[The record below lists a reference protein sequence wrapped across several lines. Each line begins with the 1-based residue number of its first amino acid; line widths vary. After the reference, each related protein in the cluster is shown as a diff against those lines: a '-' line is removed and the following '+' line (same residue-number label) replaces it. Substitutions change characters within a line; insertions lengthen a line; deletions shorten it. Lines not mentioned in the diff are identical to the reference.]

1 MKDKPTK
8 TIHDIHSYIL
18 FANIKNED
26 GTITGHRMVLE
37 EWQIEAIEEI
47 VVNGKI
53 KVMEEPNYELEDED
67 ERD

>member
-26 GTITGHRMVLE
+26 GTITGHRMILDK
-37 EWQIEAIEEI
+37 WQIEAIEEI
-47 VVNGKI
+47 AINGTLRVI
-53 KVMEEPNYELEDED
+53 EESNYELEAI
-67 ERD
+67 